1 MISITKRSNRSD
13 INSNIKRQKIDQPIQ
28 RKADDSKIIELT
40 KSLVHC
46 RRCLN
51 DNCVYLYYY

>member
-51 DNCVYLYYY
+51 DNCVYL